1 MANSKDRGAA
11 DETASAAAVR
21 AGEGIDRATDTAR
34 KVAGAAQESTQHA
47 VDEWSRGMTEGLT
60 RHQELFS
67 QMPGFGVNGAE
78 AVGAAR
84 TVAREQLVEL
94 NTELLS
100 TLKVR

>member
-1 MANSKDRGAA
+1 MANSKNRGAA
-11 DETASAAAVR
+11 DETASAATVR